1 MYPSRRDF
9 LKSIAGTSTLL
20 SLSHAMPSFLQRTAR
35 AAESTSASSDN
46 ILIVLQLSGGNDGL
60 NTVVPYSDDAYAR
73 SRRTLRLTPNEILKL
88 DEQLGLHPQVPQ
100 FKRLLDDGH
109 LTIVQGVGYSGSDRN
124 HDSALRDWHTAQPG
138 EIQCQTGWVGRF
150 ADAASQIDKTD
161 VPGVLVSSI
170 PKPFALN
177 AERSVVPAIP
187 SAAQW
192 TLQGGS
198 ANQDA
203 DGKAGSGAG
212 NSLLDLARTSTQAAG
227 QLSQRVEAVLAKS
240 HSSAAYPRFTLAG
253 QLKTVAQLIR
263 ADLGVR
269 IYFTELGG
277 GGIGGFDNHANQRD
291 NHAALLRELSESIAA
306 LIDDLKKDGTHRRVV
321 LMTFSEFGRTLSEN
335 GRRGTGHGIA
345 APVFLAGGGLRP
357 GLYGDHPSLTD
368 LDGDAP
374 KHHTDFRQ
382 VYATMMDRWLGIDSQ
397 IVLGQK
403 YKPLD
408 VFV

>member
-1 MYPSRRDF
+1 
-9 LKSIAGTSTLL
+9 
-20 SLSHAMPSFLQRTAR
+20 MP
-35 AAESTSASSDN
+35 E
-46 ILIVLQLSGGNDGL
+46 
-60 NTVVPYSDDAYAR
+60 
-73 SRRTLRLTPNEILKL
+73 
-88 DEQLGLHPQVPQ
+88 
-100 FKRLLDDGH
+100 FKRLLDDGN
-109 LTIVQGVGYSGSDRN
+109 LTIVQGVGYTGSDRN

-138 EIQCQTGWVGRF
+138 ETQCQTGWVGRF
-150 ADAASQIDKTD
+150 ADVASQIDNTD

-187 SAAQW
+187 TAQQW
-192 TLQGGS
+192 TRQGGS
-198 ANQDA
+198 TGPEA
-203 DGKAGSGAG
+203 DGKAGSNAD
-212 NSLLDLARTSTQAAG
+212 SLLELARSSTQAAG

-240 HSSAAYPRFTLAG
+240 HSSAEYPRFTLAG

-263 ADLGVR
+263 ANLGVR

-306 LIDDLKKDGTHRRVV
+306 LIDDLKKDGIHRRVV
-321 LMTFSEFGRTLSEN
+321 LMTFSEFGRTVSEN
-335 GRRGTGHGIA
+335 GRRGTGHGAA

-357 GLYGDHPSLTD
+357 GLFGDHPSLTD

-397 IVLGQK
+397 LVLGKK
-403 YKPLD
+403 YKTLD
-408 VFV
+408 VFG